1 MIGVTRDPPNDNGW
15 WVGHISTTNVSSV
28 VPTANLHQLCCWTLH
43 IMANLRYLQKT
54 PWRSCWLYMHIS
66 IYGIYRHMYI
76 YIHMWQKWASTHIY
90 IHNGYMCILLHCSTI
105 SDIYNYIFID
115 ISIYIYIHIFIFIY
129 LSIHLS
135 LHLYIYVH
143 RNPQIQYLPLLCII
157 WLLCVSNTS
166 ITLV

>member
-66 IYGIYRHMYI
+66 IYGIYIGICIYI
-76 YIHMWQKWASTHIY
+76 YIHMWQKWASTWVYVHTFTLFYNFRYLYLYVYWY
-90 IHNGYMCILLHCSTI
+90 IDLYLHL
-105 SDIYNYIFID
+105 Y
-115 ISIYIYIHIFIFIY
+115 IFIFIY

-157 WLLCVSNTS
+157 CV
-166 ITLV
+166 

>member
-76 YIHMWQKWASTHIY
+76 YIYICDKSEHQHIY
-90 IHNGYMCILLHCSTI
+90 IYTMGICAYF
-105 SDIYNYIFID
+105 YIVLQFQ
-115 ISIYIYIHIFIFIY
+115 ISITIFLLIYRSISTSISLSLSISPFIY
-129 LSIHLS
+129 LSIYTS
-135 LHLYIYVH
+135 
-143 RNPQIQYLPLLCII
+143 
-157 WLLCVSNTS
+157 TS
-166 ITLV
+166 IEIHRYSTYHCYV

>member
-66 IYGIYRHMYI
+66 IYGIYIGICIYI
-76 YIHMWQKWASTHIY
+76 YIY
-90 IHNGYMCILLHCSTI
+90 ICDKSEHQHGYMCILLHCSTI
-105 SDIYNYIFID
+105 SDIYIYMFID
-115 ISIYIYIHIFIFIY
+115 ISIYIYIYISLSLSISPFIY
-129 LSIHLS
+129 LSIYTS
-135 LHLYIYVH
+135 
-143 RNPQIQYLPLLCII
+143 
-157 WLLCVSNTS
+157 TS
-166 ITLV
+166 IEIHRYSTYHCYV